1 MKLIEQF
8 IENLKN
14 TKEEEWCQDIRTN
27 SMGQHCAIGW
37 AEVMYEMRLG
47 VFPRT
52 SELTHEIGRLAVE
65 KGWVQLLYRS
75 EETAF
80 SDTGLYILAT
90 INNGPDGRSYL
101 PHNVPDCIYHLTS
114 PKQRTIAFLEALIEV
129 EEPIK
134 EEIKEEVLELV

>member
-14 TKEEEWCQDIRTN
+14 TKESEWCQDIRTN
-27 SMGQHCAIGW
+27 NMGQHCAIGW
-37 AEVMYEMRLG
+37 AEVIYDRSFDILR
-47 VFPRT
+47 P

-65 KGWVQLLYRS
+65 KGWVQPCFLAH
-75 EETAF
+75 ETAF
-80 SDTGLYILAT
+80 SDTGLCLLAT
-90 INNGPDGRSYL
+90 INNGPNGRSYL
-101 PHNVPDCIYHLTS
+101 PHKVPDCIYHLPN

>member
-14 TKEEEWCQDIRTN
+14 TKESEWCQDIRTN

-37 AEVMYEMRLG
+37 AEVIYNRS
-47 VFPRT
+47 FDISTR

-65 KGWVQLLYRS
+65 KGWVQLCDP
-75 EETAF
+75 EQETAF

-101 PHNVPDCIYHLTS
+101 PHKVPDCIYHLTN

>member
-1 MKLIEQF
+1 
-8 IENLKN
+8 
-14 TKEEEWCQDIRTN
+14 
-27 SMGQHCAIGW
+27 MGQHCAIGW
-37 AEVMYEMRLG
+37 AEVMYKWDNLG

-65 KGWVQLLYRS
+65 KGWVQLLDS
-75 EETAF
+75 GEETAF
-80 SDTGLYILAT
+80 SDTGLNILAT

-101 PHNVPDCIYHLTS
+101 PHNVPDYIYHLTN